1 MNQYFNPYNY
11 QNNIDRINNQ
21 IGELE
26 NMKKQLQNSINQ
38 FQTPANL
45 TQNFQL
51 APTRENMKYANSIDD
66 VQKDVITGDTPY
78 FSRDLSILWI
88 KNIKGEIRTFE
99 LNEIVPRDEKD
110 LQIELLQTQID
121 ELRKGMVNNEQY
133 FANDIEEQNATDTT
147 ESNATTRTTTKSTK
161 SSGVS
166 KVSRSKKE

>member
-1 MNQYFNPYNY
+1 MYNNPYVMNY
-11 QNNIDRINNQ
+11 NQQPNIDRIDAQ
-21 IGELE
+21 INDLKRLKEQ
-26 NMKKQLQNSINQ
+26 MQKPIQP
-38 FQTPANL
+38 TNL

-88 KNIKGEIRTFE
+88 KNTKGEIKTFE

-110 LQIELLQTQID
+110 LQIELLQAQID
-121 ELRKGMVNNEQY
+121 ELKKGMVNHEQY
-133 FANDIEEQNATDTT
+133 FTNDIKEQNATDTP
-147 ESNATTRTTTKSTK
+147 ESDATTRTTTKSTK